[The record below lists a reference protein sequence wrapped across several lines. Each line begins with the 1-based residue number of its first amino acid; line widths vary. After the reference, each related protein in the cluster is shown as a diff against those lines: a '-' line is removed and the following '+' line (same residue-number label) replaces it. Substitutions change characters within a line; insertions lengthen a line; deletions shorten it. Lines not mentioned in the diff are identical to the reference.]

1 MKKSQ
6 KVAALLLS
14 GLLLVSAAGCKSS
27 KDKNESWVTSYIEID
42 DGTDSQA
49 SAGSKTDKKNNNSS
63 KNNQSKSSSNKGG
76 NKTGANSAE
85 MSYFENAPAKL
96 DGTTVHFATWIDH
109 NRNESAQ
116 VIADFTDI
124 TGIKVKLTTIAQTDY
139 ISKLTG
145 LVAAG
150 ESPDVIVNNGEWPK
164 VLPLLKPLNETIL
177 NTKDTFWDQDIVKMY
192 TVNGKP
198 YLVNVRNGAW
208 DMGGACVVY
217 NKRIFEDNGIGTP
230 SLYYQEG
237 RWTLDNFF
245 KCAKELKKVTK
256 DGGVGIEL
264 NTFLA
269 AYSSSIISYDSASQS
284 FKSNINDAKFNSTL
298 QRLIEAR
305 DAGYANVTDDGTRYL
320 FEDERIGMLLCGTY
334 GLRKTG
340 WFNQLDQDDIEF
352 VLMPKETASSAQ
364 VYGNGG
370 GRSYGICKGAK
381 NADGAAYFLRYF
393 LNMDFYDKDEIF
405 KNDDCAELDKQI
417 KANMNRKSLVSTDT
431 VISIVTGAS
440 GGIYK
445 IFPELKTCTASQI
458 SAALKSGSNSL
469 NACIDRANQMIKD
482 AK

>member
-1 MKKSQ
+1 MKKSG
-6 KVAALLLS
+6 KVAAVLLS
-14 GLLLVSAAGCKSS
+14 GLLLISAAGCKKSE
-27 KDKNESWVTSYIEID
+27 DNNGSWVTSYIEID
-42 DGTDSQA
+42 DNTGSQGNSGT
-49 SAGSKTDKKNNNSS
+49 KTDGKKNNHSSSKNNSS
-63 KNNQSKSSSNKGG
+63 KKGG

-85 MSYFENAPAKL
+85 MSYFESVPAKL

-116 VIADFTDI
+116 VIADFTDT

-164 VLPLLKPLNETIL
+164 VLPLLTPLNETIL

-245 KCAKELKKVTK
+245 KCAKELKKITP

-269 AYSSSIISYDSASQS
+269 AYSSSIISYDPASQS

-305 DAGYANVTDDGTRYL
+305 DAGYANVTDDGNRYL
-320 FEDERIGMLLCGTY
+320 FEDERMGMLLCGTY

-352 VLMPKETASSAQ
+352 VLLPREDASAAQ

-381 NADGAAYFLRYF
+381 NADGAAYFLRWF
-393 LNMDFYDKDEIF
+393 LNGDFYDKDEIF
-405 KNDDCAELDKQI
+405 KNSDCAELDKQI
-417 KANMNRKSLVSTDT
+417 KANMNRTSLSSTDT

-445 IFPELKTCTASQI
+445 IFPDLKTCTSSQI

-469 NACIDRANQMIKD
+469 NACIDRANQMLKD